1 MKRVDDT
8 KAKQAMLDA
17 LANYTGPIT
26 HCREAEPKLTCK
38 LSEFGEC
45 QNQFIPADKK
55 KWTKFCCTEH
65 RKRWHYLNR
74 TRTPYREVEA
84 AEDAEARREN
94 QLNGH
99 ANGHDVAKPKLT
111 LADLGLVPAQP
122 TTQSFKRRKLTTQ
135 NANAS
140 EDSTHERR

>member
-8 KAKQAMLDA
+8 EAKQAMLDA

-26 HCREAEPKLTCK
+26 HCRDGEEAMAELRTCK

-45 QNQFIPADKK
+45 QNVFAPADKK

-74 TRTPYREVEA
+74 TRIPYRTVEA
-84 AEDAEARREN
+84 VEDAE
-94 QLNGH
+94 NGH
-99 ANGHDVAKPKLT
+99 ATNGHDVAEKKLT
-111 LADLGLVPAQP
+111 LADLGLGAQP
-122 TTQSFKRRKLTTQ
+122 TTQFKRRKLTTQ
-135 NANAS
+135 NAKQEVEQRVSA
-140 EDSTHERR
+140 EQEHA

>member
-8 KAKQAMLDA
+8 EAKQAMLDA

-26 HCREAEPKLTCK
+26 HCRDGEAMAKRTCK
-38 LSEFGEC
+38 LCEFGEC
-45 QNQFIPADKK
+45 QNEFIPADKK

-74 TRTPYREVEA
+74 TRTTYREVEA
-84 AEDAEARREN
+84 VEDTEAQRGN

-99 ANGHDVAKPKLT
+99 ATNGHDVAKRKLT
-111 LADLGLVPAQP
+111 LTDLGLAPAQP
-122 TTQSFKRRKLTTQ
+122 TTQFKRRKLTNTQ
-135 NANAS
+135 DAKQ
-140 EDSTHERR
+140 EERA